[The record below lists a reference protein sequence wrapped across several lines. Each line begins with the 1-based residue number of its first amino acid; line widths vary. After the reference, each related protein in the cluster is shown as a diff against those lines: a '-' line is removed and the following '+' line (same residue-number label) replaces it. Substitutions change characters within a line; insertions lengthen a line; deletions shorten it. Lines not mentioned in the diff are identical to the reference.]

1 MNNDWR
7 EYYDPQYVL
16 MHHGIK
22 GQKWGVRQYQNPDGS
37 LTAAG
42 RARYGAKADR
52 VEKYARKAASWEGR
66 YATSLTGIG
75 RGVSSTM
82 ASFRRRKADKLAEKA
97 TGDYK
102 LLALN
107 KNAARAA
114 RSDAETRANIAQ
126 NLKNKADNS
135 KSNLGQKIAMERAI
149 KNLAWAENNE
159 GMGAKMSAVS
169 KAPIGAKTAT
179 FISRTLQESV
189 RSNAGRE
196 RKVFDRIAESIG
208 DQVINSAVQTKAKQ
222 FTDKIDERAMYNGGY
237 NGTDKAAKIGIKVA
251 ANVAGRGVVS
261 GGRDVAYRAKNSQ
274 KKRWD
279 RMAKG

>member
-42 RARYGAKADR
+42 KARYGAKADR

-66 YATSLTGIG
+66 YAMSLTGVG

-82 ASFRRRKADKLAEKA
+82 ASFRRRKADRLAEKA

-102 LLALN
+102 FFAIY
-107 KNAARAA
+107 KNSARRS

-135 KSNLGQKIAMERAI
+135 NGLKQKVIMERAI
-149 KNLAWAENNE
+149 KNLAFAENSE
-159 GMGAKMSAVS
+159 GFGAKMSAVS
-169 KAPIGAKTAT
+169 KAPIGTKIAT
-179 FISRTLQESV
+179 FISRTLQETV

-208 DQVINSAVQTKAKQ
+208 DEVINSAVQSKTKQ
-222 FTDKIDERAMYNGGY
+222 LTDKIDERAMYNGGY
-237 NGTDKAAKIGIKVA
+237 KKSDKAAKIGIKVA

-279 RMAKG
+279 SMAK

>member
-22 GQKWGVRQYQNPDGS
+22 GQKWGVRQYQNPDGT

-42 RARYGAKADR
+42 KARYGAKADQ

-66 YATSLTGIG
+66 YATSLNVIG

-135 KSNLGQKIAMERAI
+135 SGSKQKVIMERAI
-149 KNLAWAENNE
+149 RNLALAENNE

-169 KAPIGAKTAT
+169 KAPIGTKTAT
-179 FISRTLQESV
+179 FISKTLKESV

-196 RKVFDRIAESIG
+196 RKALDRIAEHIG

-222 FTDKIDERAMYNGGY
+222 LTDKIDERAMYNGGY
-237 NGTDKAAKIGIKVA
+237 KKSDKAAKVGIKVA

-261 GGRDVAYRAKNSQ
+261 GGRDVVYRAKNSQ

-279 RMAKG
+279 SMARG